1 MMTKFNLSL
10 LTIAVAMALAGF
22 STVRPLGETNIREE
36 ATVSEAINKSFAKVP
51 APAQPPVTVALYGF
65 KDMTGQRKPSN
76 TLSLFSTAV
85 TQGAEA
91 YLIKS
96 LQEVG
101 NRQWFTV
108 VERVGLDNLL
118 KERQMIKQTREI
130 YDGANAKMLPPL
142 QMAGVILEGGIIDY
156 NSNTLTG
163 GTGARIFGIGA
174 QTAYTQDVVVIS
186 LRLVSVQT
194 GEVLTTVTVEKNLL
208 STADGATAL
217 KFFNQ
222 ATQAFE
228 FDSSQTFNEP
238 GNYALRSAIET
249 GVIELIRKGET
260 QGLWKYKEKSNELV
274 QPQAP
279 KAPATSPAPT
289 APAPQ
294 SDVGQSAGG
303 NKAESKAL
311 EIKQEPKPE
320 VKEEKVDAK
329 PVSQVVP
336 TDSKPGESLQA
347 QAAARD
353 ITVGSKITLTA
364 PVKLRASPGV
374 DNLVTSIL
382 PTGTKLTIVDKSKG
396 GNWLA
401 VAEEGQPAWGW
412 VPKKAFENNYKG

>member
-1 MMTKFNLSL
+1 MKAIKLSL
-10 LTIAVAMALAGF
+10 ITLAIVVLAGCSSIRPWG
-22 STVRPLGETNIREE
+22 STQIKEE
-36 ATVSEAINKSFAKVP
+36 AKVSETINKSFTDIPSP
-51 APAQPPVTVALYGF
+51 AGPAITVALYGF
-65 KDMTGQRKPSN
+65 KDLTGQRKPSS

-130 YDGANAKMLPPL
+130 YDGANAKPLPPL

-163 GTGARIFGIGA
+163 GTGARWLGIGT

-249 GVIELIRKGET
+249 AVIELIKKGER
-260 QGLWKYKEKSNELV
+260 QNQWKFKEIPNELV
-274 QPQAP
+274 QTQTKAQDSAKATPTPQ
-279 KAPATSPAPT
+279 
-289 APAPQ
+289 Q
-294 SDVGQSAGG
+294 SDSG
-303 NKAESKAL
+303 K
-311 EIKQEPKPE
+311 
-320 VKEEKVDAK
+320 
-329 PVSQVVP
+329 
-336 TDSKPGESLQA
+336 
-347 QAAARD
+347 
-353 ITVGSKITLTA
+353 TVGTNQVTTNAVDGNGNPIT
-364 PVKLRASPGV
+364 S
-374 DNLVTSIL
+374 
-382 PTGTKLTIVDKSKG
+382 TK
-396 GNWLA
+396 
-401 VAEEGQPAWGW
+401 
-412 VPKKAFENNYKG
+412 

>member
-1 MMTKFNLSL
+1 MKTIKLSL
-10 LTIAVAMALAGF
+10 ITIAVSMALAGC
-22 STVRPLGETNIREE
+22 STVRPWGSTQIKEE
-36 ATVSEAINKSFAKVP
+36 AKVSETINKSFSSVP
-51 APAQPPVTVALYGF
+51 APAGPAVTVAVYGF
-65 KDMTGQRKPSN
+65 KDLTGQRKPSS

-91 YLIKS
+91 YLMKS

-130 YDGANAKMLPPL
+130 YEGANAKPLPPL

-163 GTGARIFGIGA
+163 GTGARWLGIGTS
-174 QTAYTQDVVVIS
+174 TAYTQDVVVIS

-249 GVIELIRKGET
+249 AVIELIKKGERT
-260 QGLWKYKEKSNELV
+260 GLWQFKEKSNELV
-274 QPQAP
+274 QAQT
-279 KAPATSPAPT
+279 KTKEST
-289 APAPQ
+289 KTTPAPQ
-294 SDVGQSAGG
+294 QPNIGAGV
-303 NKAESKAL
+303 E
-311 EIKQEPKPE
+311 
-320 VKEEKVDAK
+320 
-329 PVSQVVP
+329 
-336 TDSKPGESLQA
+336 
-347 QAAARD
+347 
-353 ITVGSKITLTA
+353 GSKE
-364 PVKLRASPGV
+364 K
-374 DNLVTSIL
+374 SIW
-382 PTGTKLTIVDKSKG
+382 TRIQFWK
-396 GNWLA
+396 
-401 VAEEGQPAWGW
+401 
-412 VPKKAFENNYKG
+412 

>member
-1 MMTKFNLSL
+1 M
-10 LTIAVAMALAGF
+10 
-22 STVRPLGETNIREE
+22 
-36 ATVSEAINKSFAKVP
+36 
-51 APAQPPVTVALYGF
+51 
-65 KDMTGQRKPSN
+65 
-76 TLSLFSTAV
+76 
-85 TQGAEA
+85 
-91 YLIKS
+91 KS

-130 YDGANAKMLPPL
+130 YEGANAKPLPPL

-249 GVIELIRKGET
+249 AVIELITKGERN
-260 QGLWKYKEKSNELV
+260 GLWKFKEKSNELV
-274 QPQAP
+274 QTQAP
-279 KAPATSPAPT
+279 KAPAAVKESPPSAS
-289 APAPQ
+289 PQ
-294 SDVGQSAGG
+294 SDGGKSNEG
-303 NKAESKAL
+303 NK
-311 EIKQEPKPE
+311 
-320 VKEEKVDAK
+320 EKSIWGK
-329 PVSQVVP
+329 
-336 TDSKPGESLQA
+336 LQFW
-347 QAAARD
+347 
-353 ITVGSKITLTA
+353 K
-364 PVKLRASPGV
+364 
-374 DNLVTSIL
+374 
-382 PTGTKLTIVDKSKG
+382 
-396 GNWLA
+396 
-401 VAEEGQPAWGW
+401 
-412 VPKKAFENNYKG
+412 

>member
-1 MMTKFNLSL
+1 MKAIKLSL
-10 LTIAVAMALAGF
+10 ITLAIATLAGC
-22 STVRPLGETNIREE
+22 STIRPWGDVQIKEE
-36 ATVSEAINKSFAKVP
+36 AKVSETINKSFANVP
-51 APAQPPVTVALYGF
+51 SPAGPAVTVAVYGF
-65 KDMTGQRKPSN
+65 KDLTGQRKPSS

-91 YLIKS
+91 YLMKS

-163 GTGARIFGIGA
+163 GTGARWLGIGA
-174 QTAYTQDVVVIS
+174 QTAYTQDIVVIS

-208 STADGATAL
+208 STADGTTAL

-222 ATQAFE
+222 ATRAFE

-249 GVIELIRKGET
+249 AVIELINKGER
-260 QGLWKYKEKSNELV
+260 QNLWKFKEKPNELV
-274 QPQAP
+274 QKETPREGTA
-279 KAPATSPAPT
+279 KAPSTPST
-289 APAPQ
+289 Q
-294 SDVGQSAGG
+294 SGNGKVVGG
-303 NKAESKAL
+303 NKEA
-311 EIKQEPKPE
+311 
-320 VKEEKVDAK
+320 
-329 PVSQVVP
+329 
-336 TDSKPGESLQA
+336 
-347 QAAARD
+347 
-353 ITVGSKITLTA
+353 GSWNAIDGSGN
-364 PVKLRASPGV
+364 R
-374 DNLVTSIL
+374 IQ
-382 PTGTKLTIVDKSKG
+382 GTK
-396 GNWLA
+396 
-401 VAEEGQPAWGW
+401 
-412 VPKKAFENNYKG
+412 

>member
-1 MMTKFNLSL
+1 MKAIKLSL
-10 LTIAVAMALAGF
+10 ITLAVVALAGC
-22 STVRPLGETNIREE
+22 STVRPFGSTQIKEE
-36 ATVSEAINKSFAKVP
+36 AKVSETINKSFVNVP
-51 APAQPPVTVALYGF
+51 APAGPAVTVAVYGF
-65 KDMTGQRKPSN
+65 KDLTGQRKPSS

-91 YLIKS
+91 YLMKS

-130 YDGANAKMLPPL
+130 YEGANAKPLPPL

-163 GTGARIFGIGA
+163 GTGARWLGIGA

-208 STADGATAL
+208 STADGTTAL

-222 ATQAFE
+222 ATRAFE

-249 GVIELIRKGET
+249 AVVELINKGERS
-260 QGLWKYKEKSNELV
+260 GLWKFKEKHNELV
-274 QPQAP
+274 QKETPREGAP
-279 KAPATSPAPT
+279 EVASAPLQSDSGKRNEGSKATSIW
-289 APAPQ
+289 
-294 SDVGQSAGG
+294 GR
-303 NKAESKAL
+303 
-311 EIKQEPKPE
+311 
-320 VKEEKVDAK
+320 
-329 PVSQVVP
+329 
-336 TDSKPGESLQA
+336 LQFW
-347 QAAARD
+347 
-353 ITVGSKITLTA
+353 K
-364 PVKLRASPGV
+364 
-374 DNLVTSIL
+374 
-382 PTGTKLTIVDKSKG
+382 
-396 GNWLA
+396 
-401 VAEEGQPAWGW
+401 
-412 VPKKAFENNYKG
+412 